1 MTRKIMLFCMLVIG
15 LGITSCKKE
24 EPKKVELK
32 EVDQKATLEGYV
44 GNNGVTLNL
53 ELKGKNIT
61 GTYYYTRYGPGATL
75 KLNGVLED
83 NGHMELHETNDEGQP
98 TGHFNGVYGMTQGF
112 NGEFVNFQ
120 GTKFQFQIKV
130 LEVTDNVGD
139 GKGRGFMSE
148 FKG

>member
-1 MTRKIMLFCMLVIG
+1 MTKKIMLFCMLMIG

-24 EPKKVELK
+24 EPKKVELQ

-44 GNNGVTLNL
+44 GKYSVTLNL

-61 GTYYYTRYGPGATL
+61 GTYYYTKNGPSATL
-75 KLNGVLED
+75 NLNGILEE
-83 NGHMELHETNDEGQP
+83 NSKMELHETNDEGQP

-112 NGEFVNFQ
+112 TGEFVNFQ
-120 GTKFQFQIKV
+120 GTKFQFQIQV